1 MPCRRIPLSEN
12 SDCYIERM
20 EVYIFRHVAFEGPGA
35 ILPYLESKG
44 FHIHFVNLYAD
55 GAIPDSANVDFA
67 VLMGGPMSVLDEK
80 KYPCFVREKRFCRE
94 MVALDKPMLGICL
107 GAQMIANSLGAQIR
121 KNPEK
126 EIGWFPVT
134 FKTGE
139 TLNVFHWHGETF
151 DIPESALPIARSE
164 ACKNQGFRLGRTFGL
179 QFHLETTEE
188 TMRDILENGKGELSE
203 ALLSRGRFVQS
214 ESRILAEG
222 NSAIPRANA
231 ALVKLLDKIIEDFH
245 G

>member
-1 MPCRRIPLSEN
+1 
-12 SDCYIERM
+12 
-20 EVYIFRHVAFEGPGA
+20 
-35 ILPYLESKG
+35 
-44 FHIHFVNLYAD
+44 
-55 GAIPDSANVDFA
+55 
-67 VLMGGPMSVLDEK
+67 
-80 KYPCFVREKRFCRE
+80 
-94 MVALDKPMLGICL
+94 MVALDKPMLGVCL
-107 GAQMIANSLGAQIR
+107 GAQMIASALGAQIR

-134 FKTGE
+134 FETGE

-203 ALLSRGRFVQS
+203 ALFPRGRFVQS